1 MAEGFGPLYT
11 SFSQMNIG
19 QYDSAVMLGTPIK
32 KWLSN
37 VLYPHLKHPLKIS
50 FVISFLAII
59 KELPI
64 ILLLGSGL
72 SPTLAFRIW
81 DRYNEALFFET
92 GIYAFILLLI
102 SGIFTWLLVLK
113 KQQV

>member
-1 MAEGFGPLYT
+1 M
-11 SFSQMNIG
+11 
-19 QYDSAVMLGTPIK
+19 
-32 KWLSN
+32 
-37 VLYPHLKHPLKIS
+37 
-50 FVISFLAII
+50 ISFLAII

-81 DRYNEALFFET
+81 DRYNGSLFET
-92 GIYAFILLLI
+92 GIYALILLLI

-113 KQQV
+113 KQEI

>member
-1 MAEGFGPLYT
+1 
-11 SFSQMNIG
+11 MNKD

-37 VLYPHLKHPLKIS
+37 VLYPYLKTPLKIS
-50 FVISFLAII
+50 FVISFLAVI

-64 ILLLGSGL
+64 VLLLGSGI

-92 GIYAFILLLI
+92 GIYALILLFI
-102 SGIFTWLLVLK
+102 SGVCTWFFVLK
-113 KQQV
+113 AHKE